1 MKPKDKNYIYDYL
14 SISML
19 CPIIEIS
26 YSEQHKLRDLF
37 LWSVF
42 MGYAELA
49 KVLLVYLKPRICAS
63 LIASKV
69 FTEYSKKTNIIQFKH
84 KMKNIAD
91 EFELY
96 AVKCID
102 SCYEYNET
110 KACELI
116 LRQISLFGN
125 ITIAQVAVSAK
136 SKKFLLTAC
145 FGRVMSEA
153 WYDKLDEINRNA
165 VEMPM
170 LNIGLLSFGVLAPFY
185 IVYRN
190 QNQQEPQEQSTSNE
204 DDQ

>member
-1 MKPKDKNYIYDYL
+1 
-14 SISML
+14 
-19 CPIIEIS
+19 
-26 YSEQHKLRDLF
+26 
-37 LWSVF
+37 
-42 MGYAELA
+42 
-49 KVLLVYLKPRICAS
+49 
-63 LIASKV
+63 
-69 FTEYSKKTNIIQFKH
+69 
-84 KMKNIAD
+84 MKNIAD